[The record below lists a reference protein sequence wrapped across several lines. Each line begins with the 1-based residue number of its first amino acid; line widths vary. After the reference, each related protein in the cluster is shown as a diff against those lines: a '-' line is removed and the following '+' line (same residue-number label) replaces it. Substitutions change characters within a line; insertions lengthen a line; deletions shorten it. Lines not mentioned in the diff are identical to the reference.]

1 MVHSLVINISFD
13 NFLAG
18 KADFEALFQVQ
29 QLIMNVISL
38 DMVSFKEVINSRKK
52 EKIRIQSIFILAAL
66 DSKIIIHRFVMV
78 VIFESLLIYI
88 FLVPVAVDLG
98 LDVFVKGFIF
108 DILHFLFSKNQIHL
122 SIKKEVYI

>member
-1 MVHSLVINISFD
+1 
-13 NFLAG
+13 
-18 KADFEALFQVQ
+18 
-29 QLIMNVISL
+29 MNVISL